1 MEINL
6 FSGVF
11 MDFFV
16 WDIDPIIIKF
26 GFLQVRWYSLFFV
39 GSFLLGYLILKKI
52 FEKENLDPK
61 SLDDLLIWT
70 LLGAVVG
77 ARLFHTLVYEP
88 DFYLSHPLKI
98 LYIWEGGLASHG
110 GMIGVLIVLY
120 IYSKK
125 MNISYIWLLSRVALP
140 ASLVAFS
147 IRVGNFFNS
156 EILGK
161 ATELPWGVIFSR
173 VDLTPRHPVQL
184 YEAFSYL
191 VIGLIL
197 WVLYKRLDKKIS
209 SKLILALFLF

>member
-77 ARLFHTLVYEP
+77 ARLFHTLV
-88 DFYLSHPLKI
+88 
-98 LYIWEGGLASHG
+98 
-110 GMIGVLIVLY
+110 
-120 IYSKK
+120 
-125 MNISYIWLLSRVALP
+125 
-140 ASLVAFS
+140 
-147 IRVGNFFNS
+147 
-156 EILGK
+156 
-161 ATELPWGVIFSR
+161 
-173 VDLTPRHPVQL
+173 
-184 YEAFSYL
+184 
-191 VIGLIL
+191 
-197 WVLYKRLDKKIS
+197 
-209 SKLILALFLF
+209 